1 MTAEQRAQLR
11 EGGAKRFLFTATV
24 KHVEG
29 YQTFF
34 VDAETQ
40 EEAEAGIENGNGQ
53 IYEHE
58 LEVTDLDD
66 FILDRVTTTDDF
78 GDYPPI
84 SEADLVRME
93 YDAALCEML
102 PGIQYMDPPD
112 GGNVTP
118 LEQVRRM
125 VADYRQRI
133 AELEAISSAAEK
145 LVRCKGRYHSEQN
158 YRALAALFGVTTP
171 DLPPLES
178 EARTVTVKL
187 PTAYDLTGE
196 TDGNCSLN
204 DASMQ
209 PDAEGCYF
217 RRRDVE
223 SACAAAGINLT
234 VEG

>member
-1 MTAEQRAQLR
+1 MTTAEQLAQLR

-84 SEADLVRME
+84 SEADLVRMG

-102 PGIQYMDPPD
+102 PGIQYMDLPD
-112 GGNVTP
+112 GGSVTP

-133 AELEAISSAAEK
+133 AELEA
-145 LVRCKGRYHSEQN
+145 
-158 YRALAALFGVTTP
+158 
-171 DLPPLES
+171 
-178 EARTVTVKL
+178 RTVTVKL
-187 PTAYDLTGE
+187 PHQFKT
-196 TDGNCSLN
+196 
-204 DASMQ
+204 SMYGTPLYEQ
-209 PDAEGCYF
+209 CDILAML
-217 RRRDVE
+217 
-223 SACAAAGINLT
+223 AAAGINLT

>member
-1 MTAEQRAQLR
+1 MTMTAEQLAQLR
-11 EGGAKRFLFTATV
+11 EVGEKRFLFTATV

-40 EEAEAGIENGNGQ
+40 EKAEAGIENGEGQ
-53 IYEHE
+53 IYEQE
-58 LEVTDLDD
+58 LDVTDLDD

-93 YDAALCEML
+93 YNAALCEML
-102 PGIQYMDPPD
+102 PGIQYMDLPD
-112 GGNVTP
+112 GGSVTP
-118 LEQVRRM
+118 LEQMRRM

-133 AELEAISSAAEK
+133 AELESTKRDSARWFKAFEKAVSVGARYEERIAE
-145 LVRCKGRYHSEQN
+145 L
-158 YRALAALFGVTTP
+158 
-171 DLPPLES
+171 

-187 PTAYDLTGE
+187 PESPGPM
-196 TDGNCSLN
+196 SLGAKTVYCGIVA
-204 DASMQ
+204 DVVASFQ
-209 PDAEGCYF
+209 Q
-217 RRRDVE
+217 
-223 SACAAAGINLT
+223 ACAAAGINLT